1 MGKHLSENGSKA
13 KQKADDGKSQ
23 GKLVNKAKKLKST
36 VRVVSPRQQQPK
48 SKSVGKA
55 APKCRRVILKD
66 FKEKGRN
73 NNAVIKLPDSSIV
86 QTRSRSSKS
95 VLNSSRSFNTNK
107 LSKGVNIPVV
117 RKQMND
123 QQNQCPTPKCK
134 FLVDATTQQTPQ
146 NVEGDLSAQH
156 DGIEVEIHA
165 PDAELFHSSDED
177 ESYDQETD
185 AMQVKVVPNQNVGSH
200 PVDNFQETNLSNE
213 SNANYP
219 VTLQDKLEEQQ
230 LPQRALYSQQ
240 GPAPSVVMQ
249 DPDQFKQM
257 FKDMFQASFNEMVK
271 EYGKG
276 NLVEAFAV
284 EGMTK
289 ANEGH
294 DTQSNLNKDKQCD
307 SQGGRG
313 RECNTGEVAE
323 PVNAQMGTVKSPSD
337 TTLYTPAMKKRVEG
351 TNMINRFSDFVES
364 IRLETTVGS
373 AEPEAVNSPPVD
385 PQPGTSGTRDR
396 IRAEPAVISNSRPNR
411 AKETADNILLQV
423 GKFKAD
429 IISPKGIYHNVIN
442 EDNDDDF
449 FHVTCHIDSV
459 MCEKIERGEFVD
471 LEKLT

>member
-1 MGKHLSENGSKA
+1 MGKQLSENGSKA
-13 KQKADDGKSQ
+13 IWKADDGKSQ

-36 VRVVSPRQQQPK
+36 VQVVLPRQQQPK

-55 APKCRRVILKD
+55 APKCRRVTLKD

-95 VLNSSRSFNTNK
+95 VSNSSRSFNTNK
-107 LSKGVNIPVV
+107 LSKGVNTPLV

-165 PDAELFHSSDED
+165 PDAELFHSSDKD
-177 ESYDQETD
+177 ESDDQEMDT
-185 AMQVKVVPNQNVGSH
+185 MQVKVVPNQNVGSH
-200 PVDNFQETNLSNE
+200 LVDNFQETNLSNE

-257 FKDMFQASFNEMVK
+257 FKDMFQTSFNEIVK

-289 ANEGH
+289 ANEGY

-307 SQGGRG
+307 SQGDRG
-313 RECNTGEVAE
+313 KECDTGEVTE
-323 PVNAQMGTVKSPSD
+323 PVHAQMGTVKSPSD

-351 TNMINRFSDFVES
+351 TNMINRISDFVES
-364 IRLETTVGS
+364 IRLETTAGS

-396 IRAEPAVISNSRPNR
+396 IRVEPAIFSNSRPNR
-411 AKETADNILLQV
+411 AKETADNILLQAE
-423 GKFKAD
+423 KF
-429 IISPKGIYHNVIN
+429 
-442 EDNDDDF
+442 
-449 FHVTCHIDSV
+449 
-459 MCEKIERGEFVD
+459 
-471 LEKLT
+471 